1 MPDDKN
7 RHDAFLKL
15 IPFIYNIQ
23 SVKRSMKR
31 TMCLILF
38 SYKSNSRYR
47 LVFGGNRDE
56 FYCRPTKRLSFW
68 DDAPGILA
76 GQDLKGMGTWLGLTH
91 TGRFAAITNYRDPAS
106 IKDNAPTRGSL
117 VKDYLT
123 GNQTPEAYLENIK
136 SANEYYN
143 GFNLITGNKNGICYY
158 SNKADDIIPVKP
170 GFYGLSNHLLNTPW
184 PKVKKSLAAFK
195 KLISDNKK
203 IDPEN
208 IFRILGDTSHPPL
221 DQLPDTG
228 VGHVWEHILSSIFI
242 RSKTYGTRSSSIIL
256 IEYSGKTTFIERTF
270 IPTDMGEIKHDTVKF
285 NFTIQ

>member
-1 MPDDKN
+1 MPSAISKDDTSP
-7 RHDAFLKL
+7 KL
-15 IPFIYNIQ
+15 ITFIYNIQ
-23 SVKRSMKR
+23 SFKRSMKR

-38 SYKSNSRYR
+38 SYKPNSRYR

-56 FYCRPTKRLSFW
+56 FYYRPTKCLSFW
-68 DDAPGILA
+68 NDAPGILA
-76 GQDLKGMGTWLGLTH
+76 GRDLKGMGTWLGLTH

-117 VKDYLT
+117 VKNYLT
-123 GNQTPEAYLENIK
+123 GNQTPEAYLKNIK
-136 SANEYYN
+136 SADEYYN
-143 GFNLITGNKNGICYY
+143 GFNLVTGDKNGICYY
-158 SNKADDIIPVKP
+158 SNKADNIIPIKP

-184 PKVKKSLAAFK
+184 PKVKKSLADFE

-208 IFRILGDTSHPPL
+208 IFRILRDTSHPPL

-228 VGHVWEHILSSIFI
+228 VGHVWERILSSIFI

-270 IPTDMGEIKHDTVKF
+270 IPKDTGEIKHNTVKF